1 METMPIEQVLKMV
14 EGFTPPAV
22 TVRIKKVHPRKEGT
36 NNNGPWSFQNI
47 EVDGGKLKL
56 KGLPEFPKAREGQ
69 VVTLRANQSQQHGL
83 TGIKVNHE
91 EYNGNT
97 YHQLVITNSCKWEWG
112 PGSTNGSG
120 VQQPSHTATELSIE
134 GYTAHLLSCTA
145 LTNHLTGLMGIVDE
159 NAIQACFATICI
171 DTKNRG
177 IVLPQILPNL
187 ISSEQTSGSNDDLFP
202 DNPAGKVEP
211 NEFGDDDI
219 PF

>member
-36 NNNGPWSFQNI
+36 NNNGAWSFQNV

-69 VVTLRANQSQQHGL
+69 VVTLKANQSQQHGL

-112 PGSTNGSG
+112 PTSTNGS
-120 VQQPSHTATELSIE
+120 TAPKSSPAVPETSIE
-134 GYTAHLLSCTA
+134 AYTAHLLSCAA
-145 LTNHLTGLMGIVDE
+145 LTNQITELLGISDE
-159 NAIQACFATICI
+159 QAMQACFATVCI

-177 IVLPQILPNL
+177 VLLPKNL
-187 ISSEQTSGSNDDLFP
+187 PGLTAVPEKSEQGDPYEDAPPPQEPDDY
-202 DNPAGKVEP
+202 E
-211 NEFGDDDI
+211 DDDI